1 MPAFSIETMLVNGK
15 EIAAEVSARVREEFA
30 QRTARSVLQVIMVGS
45 DAVTEQFVR
54 IKKRV
59 ADSVGV
65 ELVERRFP
73 AVISTEA
80 LVTEIQNSV
89 SAGDGIIVQL
99 PLPEHIDVKKIQ
111 SVIPASH
118 DVDCLGTQA
127 RRAFEEGNSVLLPP
141 VVGACKEILSRAGVD
156 VAGKNAVVIGKGI
169 LVGAPS
175 AVWLSQWGA
184 NVVALDEHDFLEI
197 YSKKA
202 DIIVLGAGVPH
213 LLKPDMIKDG
223 VVILDAGTSESGGKV
238 VGDADPSCAEKA
250 ALLTP
255 VPGGIGPVA
264 IAKIFENL
272 LVCTSSTL

>member
-1 MPAFSIETMLVNGK
+1 MPASSIETMLVNGK

-156 VAGKNAVVIGKGI
+156 VAGKSAVVIGKGI

-184 NVVALDEHDFLEI
+184 NVVALDEHDFLET

-264 IAKIFENL
+264 VAKIFENL